1 MLLLGVRAEAAR
13 RVVLPVFLVDFLSIM
28 AWTPSL
34 RRGKSNSG
42 LDVQDFASF
51 RGARQTGR
59 SGAPSGIESRRLVTV
74 ADAIQM
80 TRIAGRNA
88 INTYS
93 GSLGKDFVSF
103 SPDGKRL
110 VLLVKKGNL
119 EQNTN
124 DYSMLL
130 YRVGDLFASP
140 EPRTL
145 VSFASS
151 SNRAA
156 IDDVTWMEDSE
167 TILFL
172 GEQPGETTQLYSVEC
187 TSGRIRR
194 LTNHPTN
201 LLGYST
207 STHAERLAYLAERPL
222 TELVD
227 ESASRSGYH
236 VSDEELSDLIAGHLH
251 DRRADVLATSEKGD
265 AAARLQIPDMME
277 ESPLF
282 VSPDGRYLVLRTLVP
297 TVPAIWH
304 EYKDGLLQLV
314 MHQRL
319 PSGIPSQVQ
328 RYTLVDLQSGRNQ
341 VLLDS
346 PVSYYGSEVKW
357 LADSRSVVVAGV
369 YLPLDVPD
377 RLEQGSRERSAYVVE
392 VEVPSLAVST
402 IAERDL
408 ELVDWNAQ
416 ARILRLKERGPNPA
430 ASKRVEYYEKEKDAW
445 KHVTTAPENSG
456 FAAPDVLIEQDLNT
470 SPHVIV
476 VDPRTGH
483 QATLLELNPQFRDLT
498 FGNVESIRWIGG
510 GDHEVEGGLYLP
522 PGYTPGKKYPLV
534 IQTHGFD
541 PHSFW
546 VDGPF
551 STAFAAQPLA
561 AKGIMVLQVPDSHD
575 WNVRGTPREA
585 PFMMK
590 TYEKAIDYLDRKGMI
605 DRNRIGLIGFS
616 QTCLYVQYML
626 THSKYPVAAAAVAD
640 GIDGGYFQYIA
651 FASGSPY
658 LDSIRENT
666 IGTPPFGAGLKVWL
680 KRSPGFLLD
689 RVNTPLLIQAIRP
702 PSLLEEWEWFAGLS
716 RLNKPVDFVYLPSG
730 YHILQKPRDRMVSQQ
745 GDVDWFCFW
754 LKGEEDSDPAKD
766 GQYSRWSRLRDLAR
780 QNQGSGLRTDQ
791 KRGD

>member
-1 MLLLGVRAEAAR
+1 M
-13 RVVLPVFLVDFLSIM
+13 
-28 AWTPSL
+28 
-34 RRGKSNSG
+34 
-42 LDVQDFASF
+42 
-51 RGARQTGR
+51 
-59 SGAPSGIESRRLVTV
+59 
-74 ADAIQM
+74 
-80 TRIAGRNA
+80 
-88 INTYS
+88 
-93 GSLGKDFVSF
+93 
-103 SPDGKRL
+103 
-110 VLLVKKGNL
+110 
-119 EQNTN
+119 
-124 DYSMLL
+124 
-130 YRVGDLFASP
+130 
-140 EPRTL
+140 
-145 VSFASS
+145 
-151 SNRAA
+151 
-156 IDDVTWMEDSE
+156 
-167 TILFL
+167 
-172 GEQPGETTQLYSVEC
+172 
-187 TSGRIRR
+187 
-194 LTNHPTN
+194 
-201 LLGYST
+201 
-207 STHAERLAYLAERPL
+207 
-222 TELVD
+222 
-227 ESASRSGYH
+227 
-236 VSDEELSDLIAGHLH
+236 
-251 DRRADVLATSEKGD
+251 
-265 AAARLQIPDMME
+265 
-277 ESPLF
+277 
-282 VSPDGRYLVLRTLVP
+282 
-297 TVPAIWH
+297 
-304 EYKDGLLQLV
+304 
-314 MHQRL
+314 
-319 PSGIPSQVQ
+319 
-328 RYTLVDLQSGRNQ
+328 
-341 VLLDS
+341 LLDS

-408 ELVDWNAQ
+408 ELVDWNGRRHESCDSRSEAESGSLEEG
-416 ARILRLKERGPNPA
+416 RVLR
-430 ASKRVEYYEKEKDAW
+430 KREGRTW

-616 QTCLYVQYML
+616 QTCFAVQYML
-626 THSKYPVAAAAVAD
+626 HALYKVPGRFAAAVAD

-666 IGTPPFGAGLKVWL
+666 IGTPPFGAGLK
-680 KRSPGFLLD
+680 
-689 RVNTPLLIQAIRP
+689 
-702 PSLLEEWEWFAGLS
+702 SLA
-716 RLNKPVDFVYLPSG
+716 
-730 YHILQKPRDRMVSQQ
+730 
-745 GDVDWFCFW
+745 
-754 LKGEEDSDPAKD
+754 
-766 GQYSRWSRLRDLAR
+766 
-780 QNQGSGLRTDQ
+780 
-791 KRGD
+791 